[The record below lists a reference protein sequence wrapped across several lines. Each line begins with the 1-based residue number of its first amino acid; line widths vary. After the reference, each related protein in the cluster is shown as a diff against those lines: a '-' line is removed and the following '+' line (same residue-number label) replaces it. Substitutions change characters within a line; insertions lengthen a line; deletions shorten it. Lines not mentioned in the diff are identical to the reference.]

1 MFLSIIT
8 PTFNSQKYLA
18 KCLNSVFD
26 QNFENYEQLIIDNFS
41 SDRTISIAKKIG
53 NSRIKIVSEID
64 NGIYDAMNKGINYSN
79 GQYLLFLNSDDEII
93 DKNFLTNTYNILKN
107 KEIDILYSNIEYEK
121 NKFQIIRKY
130 ISGNE
135 ENLN

>member
-79 GQYLLFLNSDDEII
+79 GQYLLF
-93 DKNFLTNTYNILKN
+93 
-107 KEIDILYSNIEYEK
+107 
-121 NKFQIIRKY
+121 
-130 ISGNE
+130 
-135 ENLN
+135 